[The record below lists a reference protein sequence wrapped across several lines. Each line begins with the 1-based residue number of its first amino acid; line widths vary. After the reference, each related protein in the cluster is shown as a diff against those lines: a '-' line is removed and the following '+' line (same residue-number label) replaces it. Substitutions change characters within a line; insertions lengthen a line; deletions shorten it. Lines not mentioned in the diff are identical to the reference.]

1 MAVYAIGDVQGC
13 DEELGEL
20 LQRIRFRPDRDR
32 LWFVGDIVNRGPRS
46 LSALRR
52 VHALRDN
59 AVVVLGNHDL
69 HLLAVAHSRTRH
81 LRDGDTLDALLQARD
96 RDRLLDWLIAR
107 PLFHYDADL
116 DLAMVHAGLPPQWDL
131 ARTRAAAAEVHRALR
146 SNAVR
151 LFAHMYGNEPD
162 QWDETLSGYDR
173 LRFMVNCFTRL
184 RYCDAKG
191 RINLKLKDAPC
202 RGTRDPGC
210 PGSRCRVARARTYAS
225 SVVTGRRSAIT
236 TTTTST
242 RSIPAA
248 CGVAAF
254 ARFASMSL
262 ATLYASAAARTRRPT
277 PTRERSRAGCGDG
290 VSIMSAFLAHP
301 PCSIYATMSAAAIS
315 RPDRDAGSMCTNR
328 RPARCMRAHRNRTRA
343 MCSRPWKR
351 RAARF
356 PAGATCRAPS
366 ALPGSTGSRI

>member
-131 ARTRAAAAEVHRALR
+131 ARSRAAAAEVHRALR

-162 QWDETLSGYDR
+162 QWDEKLSGYDR

-191 RINLKLKDAPC
+191 RINLKLKDTPSEV
-202 RGTRDPGC
+202 RGPWMPWFKVPGRASKDVRIVCGHWSTLGYYHHYNVHAIDTGCVWGGSLCAIRLDEARDPVRL
-210 PGSRCRVARARTYAS
+210 RCRTHQKA
-225 SVVTGRRSAIT
+225 
-236 TTTTST
+236 
-242 RSIPAA
+242 
-248 CGVAAF
+248 
-254 ARFASMSL
+254 
-262 ATLYASAAARTRRPT
+262 
-277 PTRERSRAGCGDG
+277 
-290 VSIMSAFLAHP
+290 
-301 PCSIYATMSAAAIS
+301 
-315 RPDRDAGSMCTNR
+315 DAD
-328 RPARCMRAHRNRTRA
+328 
-343 MCSRPWKR
+343 
-351 RAARF
+351 
-356 PAGATCRAPS
+356 
-366 ALPGSTGSRI
+366 